1 MAVQDIQ
8 GKLQK
13 IARLAIFRAALF
25 GLKRPNKDEISLKI
39 FFCHLVFYVNV
50 INKVLA
56 REFGEI

>member
-13 IARLAIFRAALF
+13 NCMAILRAALF
-25 GLKRPNKDEISLKI
+25 GLKRRNKDKISLKI
-39 FFCHLVFYVNV
+39 FFCLLVFYVNV

>member
-8 GKLQK
+8 GELQK
-13 IARLAIFRAALF
+13 IARLEILRAPLF
-25 GLKRPNKDEISLKI
+25 GLKRSNKDEISLKM

>member
-1 MAVQDIQ
+1 MGVQDIQ

-13 IARLAIFRAALF
+13 IARLAILRAALF
-25 GLKRPNKDEISLKI
+25 GLKRRNKDEISLKI
-39 FFCHLVFYVNV
+39 FFYHLVFYVNV